1 MNTELI
7 KDIKVE
13 LTVEIGRKKMTLKE
27 ILSTNHGSILELD
40 NKTGTPLNFFV
51 NGKLFG
57 TCEIVQMPNDKLGM
71 KVVQI
76 FGKK

>member
-13 LTVEIGRKKMTLKE
+13 ITVEIGRKKITIKE
-27 ILSTNHGSILELD
+27 LLSINQGSIVELD
-40 NKTGTPLNFFV
+40 NKTDAPLKFFV

-71 KVVQI
+71 RVLQI

>member
-1 MNTELI
+1 MNAELI
-7 KDIKVE
+7 RDIKVE
-13 LTVEIGRKKMTLKE
+13 ITVEIGRTQITIKDL
-27 ILSTNHGSILELD
+27 LSTTHGSIVELD
-40 NKTGTPLNFFV
+40 NKTQQPLNFFV

-71 KVVQI
+71 RVLQI

>member
-13 LTVEIGRKKMTLKE
+13 ITVEIGRKKITIKE
-27 ILSTNHGSILELD
+27 LLSINQGSIVELET
-40 NKTGTPLNFFV
+40 KTDEPLKFFV

-57 TCEIVQMPNDKLGM
+57 TCEIVQMPNNKIGM
-71 KVVQI
+71 RVLQI
-76 FGKK
+76 FGKN